1 MNINDWAFYLNDNQV
16 NEKIESYR
24 INLIKINKDINSE
37 EILKVYFK
45 IITNNSINNR
55 AKLYY
60 IMEFENLLIKSR
72 IRNVEDVKRF
82 SESLF

>member
-1 MNINDWAFYLNDNQV
+1 MNINEWAFYLNDNQV

-45 IITNNSINNR
+45 INTNNSINNR